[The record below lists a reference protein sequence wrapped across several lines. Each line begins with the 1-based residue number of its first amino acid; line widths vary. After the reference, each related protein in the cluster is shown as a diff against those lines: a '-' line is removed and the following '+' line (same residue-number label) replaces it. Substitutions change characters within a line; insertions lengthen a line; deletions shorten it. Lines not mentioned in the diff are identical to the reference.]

1 VEAFEKA
8 LDELRAQFLR
18 GSGERLARMR
28 DRLAVL
34 ERAAADREALAELRR
49 DFHGF
54 AGVGTTYGFPAVT
67 ALGLEGEAGCD
78 GLLRSGEPPGHSELA
93 GWRSLLDRIRESLG
107 AGSRTAGEPEAPAPT
122 ARRPS
127 VLLVEDD
134 QEVRSLLV
142 RFGEREGY
150 AMRTVGTC
158 AEALAEMTGALPDA
172 ALIDLRLPDGTGYE
186 LIERLRALPSGES
199 VPAIIVSGAAGFLD
213 RVEAIHCGADGF
225 FEKPVDWESLARRL
239 NQLLERA
246 RGESPR
252 VLSVE
257 DEPDQAAFLTRV
269 LESAGYEVRVVSDP
283 KEFESALIAFRPEL
297 VLMDVLLP
305 GVSGY
310 DLARYLRQDVRY
322 ATLPILFLTTE
333 RQIANRIE
341 AVRAGGDEHLT
352 KPVSPGLLL
361 SSVAARIERARF
373 LRDLVDH
380 DGLTRLLTHTAFLER
395 VKIALARARRREAAN
410 YALALLDLDHF
421 KSVNDRHGHPAGDL
435 VLSALAS
442 LLRRRLRQS
451 DTIGRL
457 GGEEFAVLLEDL
469 TRDDAGRL
477 LRRLLSEFGAIGHR
491 GENASEFHVT
501 FSAGVAML
509 DTGTTDLPG
518 WVARADAALYRAKA
532 EGRNRVVL
540 AD

>member
-1 VEAFEKA
+1 MEAFERA
-8 LDELRAQFLR
+8 LEDLRAQFLR
-18 GSGERLARMR
+18 GSAERLARMR
-28 DRLAVL
+28 ESLGAL
-34 ERAAADREALAELRR
+34 ERRPADRTALSDLRR

-78 GLLRSGEPPGHSELA
+78 ALLRSGEPPGHSEIAAWQALH
-93 GWRSLLDRIRESLG
+93 DRIRESLG
-107 AGSRTAGEPEAPAPT
+107 ASEESGAEAEPPAPA
-122 ARRPS
+122 ARLPE

-134 QEVRSLLV
+134 EEVRGLLV
-142 RFGEREGY
+142 RLGEHEGY

-158 AEALAEMTGALPDA
+158 AEALAEMHRALPDA

-186 LIERLRALPSGES
+186 LIERLRALPSGDA

-225 FEKPVDWESLARRL
+225 FEKPVDWEALARRL
-239 NQLLERA
+239 NQLLERS
-246 RGESPR
+246 RGEAPR

-269 LESAGYEVRVVSDP
+269 LESAGYQVRVVSDP
-283 KEFESALIAFRPEL
+283 KDFESALIAFRPEL

-322 ATLPILFLTTE
+322 ATMPILFLTTE

-395 VKIALARARRREAAN
+395 VKVAIARARRHDAAN
-410 YALALLDLDHF
+410 YALAILDLDHF

-435 VLSALAS
+435 VLSSLAS

-469 TRDDAGRL
+469 TRDDALRL
-477 LRRLLSEFGAIGHR
+477 VRRLLSEFGAIGQR
-491 GENASEFHVT
+491 GEGGAGFFVT
-501 FSAGVAML
+501 FSAGIAML
-509 DTGTTDLPG
+509 DPGATDLPA
-518 WVARADAALYRAKA
+518 WVERADAALYRAKA
-532 EGRNRVVL
+532 EGRNRVVV
-540 AD
+540 AS